1 MNKSLLVIPKVASKH
16 RTFVVAVTKAM
27 LTIDPSEIPVAKLHH
42 YLLGAVGPRPI
53 AFASTV
59 DSEGNDNLAPF
70 SFFNVFSANPPIMIF
85 SPARSGRTNE
95 TKDTYKN
102 VKVVPEVVINVVNYD
117 IVHQMSL
124 ASSPFESGVSE
135 FEKAGFTAVDSDLIR
150 PKRVAESP
158 VQFECKVI
166 EVKELGDQGGAGNL
180 VICEVLRIHIS
191 EAVLDENGAI
201 DQHKI
206 DLVSR
211 MGGNWYCRADEN
223 SMFEIMKPI
232 TTVGIGFD
240 KLPDDIRLSSTLTGN
255 DLGQLAGIE
264 ELPNETDVNEYK
276 LIELSDLFISLE
288 DTPSELEHELHQ
300 RAKELL
306 KENKLNEAWM
316 TLLAFNNG

>member
-1 MNKSLLVIPKVASKH
+1 
-16 RTFVVAVTKAM
+16 M
-27 LTIDPSEIPVAKLHH
+27 LTLDPKELPVPQVHR

-59 DSEGNDNLAPF
+59 DADGNDNLAPF
-70 SFFNVFSANPPIMIF
+70 SFFNVFSANPPIMVF
-85 SPARSGRTNE
+85 SPARSGRTGE
-95 TKDTYKN
+95 TKDTYNN

-124 ASSPFESGVSE
+124 ASSPFPANESE
-135 FEKAGFTAVDSDLIR
+135 FVKAGFTPIASETIQ

-166 EVKELGDQGGAGNL
+166 EVKELGDQGAAGNL
-180 VICEVLRIHIS
+180 VICEVTRIHIN
-191 EAVLDENGAI
+191 EAVLDDKGMI

-223 SMFEIMKPI
+223 SMFEITKPI
-232 TTVGIGFD
+232 TTIGIGYD
-240 KLPDDIRLSSTLTGN
+240 NLPEDIKASSVLTGN

-276 LIELSDLFISLE
+276 LLELSDLFVSLE
-288 DTPSELEHELHQ
+288 DEPAKLEIELHKKAQ
-300 RAKELL
+300 AFLA
-306 KENKLNEAWM
+306 ENKLEDAWM
-316 TLLAFNNG
+316 TLLSFNNG

>member
-1 MNKSLLVIPKVASKH
+1 
-16 RTFVVAVTKAM
+16 
-27 LTIDPSEIPVAKLHH
+27 
-42 YLLGAVGPRPI
+42 
-53 AFASTV
+53 
-59 DSEGNDNLAPF
+59 
-70 SFFNVFSANPPIMIF
+70 VFSANPPILIF

-95 TKDTYKN
+95 TKDTYNN
-102 VKVVPEVVINVVNYD
+102 VKVVPEVVINVVNFD

-124 ASSPFESGVSE
+124 ASSPFAPGVSE
-135 FEKAGFTAVDSDLIR
+135 FEKAGFTAVASETIQ
-150 PKRVAESP
+150 PKRVGESP

-180 VICEVLRIHIS
+180 VICEVQRIHIS
-191 EAVLDENGAI
+191 EEVLDETGMI

-211 MGGNWYCRADEN
+211 MGGNWYCRADEK

-232 TTVGIGFD
+232 TTVGVGYDQI
-240 KLPDDIRLSSTLTGN
+240 PEDIRLSSILTGN
-255 DLGQLAGIE
+255 DLGQLGGIE
-264 ELPNETDVNEYK
+264 EIPNETDVNEYK

-288 DTPSELEHELHQ
+288 DEPSKLELELHA